1 MPCSDINSVLNL
13 CLGFCDYELERT
25 KTDSQS
31 ANFAPLH
38 CIEPFTLSGEGERIN
53 SFYIFG
59 KSLEKKGSVV
69 LMITMMIMIT
79 LVQKDFLG
87 GNHQW

>member
-31 ANFAPLH
+31 ANFAPLQ
-38 CIEPFTLSGEGERIN
+38 CIEPFMLSGEGERIN
-53 SFYIFG
+53 TFYIFG
-59 KSLEKKGSVV
+59 KSLEKEGSAV

-79 LVQKDFLG
+79 LVRKVS
-87 GNHQW
+87 NPW

>member
-59 KSLEKKGSVV
+59 KSLEKKWFSGSHDNHDDNDYFGS
-69 LMITMMIMIT
+69 
-79 LVQKDFLG
+79 KGFLG
-87 GNHQW
+87 W